1 MKPKTKKS
9 SLVTID
15 NLLGLILAI
24 LIIFQIRP
32 NPKDSNLLNS
42 PAGIV
47 VSLVL
52 VVILFVT
59 LHPIVGLLALIYLY
73 EIIRHSPSYVKP
85 TTQQNIEKMNSPKEV
100 QLEELLIRE
109 SDYSRI
115 KNQNMDRD
123 TDVKPVVLKTCSTIM

>member
-32 NPKDSNLLNS
+32 KPEDSNLLNS
-42 PAGIV
+42 PVGIII
-47 VSLVL
+47 SLVL
-52 VVILFVT
+52 VVILFIT
-59 LHPIVGLLALIYLY
+59 LNPVVGLLALIYLY
-73 EIIRHSPSYVKP
+73 EIIRHSPNYVKN
-85 TTQQNIEKMNSPKEV
+85 TKDENIQKMNSPKEV
-100 QLEELLIRE
+100 QLEELLIRDSE
-109 SDYSRI
+109 YTRI

-123 TDVKPVVLKTCSTIM
+123 TEVKPVVSKTCSMVV

>member
-32 NPKDSNLLNS
+32 NPQDSNLLNS

-47 VSLVL
+47 ISLVL
-52 VVILFVT
+52 VVILFFT

-85 TTQQNIEKMNSPKEV
+85 TKQQTIEKMNSPKEV
-100 QLEELLIRE
+100 QLEEVLIRE

-123 TDVKPVVLKTCSTIM
+123 TDVKPVLSKTNSTIV

>member
-32 NPKDSNLLNS
+32 KPEDSNLLNS

-47 VSLVL
+47 ISLVL

-85 TTQQNIEKMNSPKEV
+85 TKQQNIEKMNSPKEV

-123 TDVKPVVLKTCSTIM
+123 TDVKPVLSKTSSTIV

>member
-1 MKPKTKKS
+1 MKPKSKKC

-32 NPKDSNLLNS
+32 KPEDSDLLNK
-42 PAGIV
+42 PVGII

-73 EIIRHSPSYVKP
+73 EILRHSPSYIKP
-85 TTQQNIEKMNSPKEV
+85 TKEQNIEKLNSPKEV

-109 SDYSRI
+109 SDYTRI

-123 TDVKPVVLKTCSTIM
+123 TEVKPVLSKTNSMIV

>member
-9 SLVTID
+9 SFVTID

-24 LIIFQIRP
+24 LIVFQIRP
-32 NPKDSNLLNS
+32 KPNDCNLLNN
-42 PAGIV
+42 PVGIV
-47 VSLVL
+47 ISLVF

-73 EIIRHSPSYVKP
+73 EIIRHSPSYMQ
-85 TTQQNIEKMNSPKEV
+85 TTRQEKIEKLNSPKEL
-100 QLEELLIRE
+100 QLEEVLIRE
-109 SDYSRI
+109 SDYTRI

-123 TDVKPVVLKTCSTIM
+123 TEVKPVVSKSCSMIV